1 MGPTFLDCWI
11 FSVTDIAV
19 RAGRGRGIAR
29 FMLKK
34 IGIGLAGLLV
44 VLGIV
49 VALQPATFRIE
60 RSAQIQAPSGV
71 VYGLVDDFHAWKAWS
86 PWASLDPNMK
96 TTYGGPPKGQGAE
109 YTWSGNDKVGSGR
122 MQIVRASEPSE
133 LDVQLQF
140 TAPMTATNMAEFR
153 FKPEADG
160 TRVSWA
166 MTGENGFIGKA
177 FSLVMNMD
185 KMLGA
190 DFERGLSAL
199 KQQAESKAA
208 K

>member
-1 MGPTFLDCWI
+1 
-11 FSVTDIAV
+11 
-19 RAGRGRGIAR
+19 
-29 FMLKK
+29 MLKK
-34 IGIGLAGLLV
+34 IGIGLAGLIV
-44 VLGIV
+44 VLAIV
-49 VALQPATFRIE
+49 VALQPAAFRIE
-60 RSAQIQAPSGV
+60 RSAQIQAPPSV
-71 VYGLVDDFHAWKAWS
+71 VYGFVDDFHAWQAWS
-86 PWASLDPNMK
+86 PWAKLDPNMK

-122 MQIVRASEPSE
+122 MQILRASEPNE

-140 TAPMTATNMAEFR
+140 MAPMTATNTAEFR

-160 TRVSWA
+160 TQVSWA

-190 DFERGLSAL
+190 DFEKGLSAL
-199 KQQAESKAA
+199 KQQAEAKAG